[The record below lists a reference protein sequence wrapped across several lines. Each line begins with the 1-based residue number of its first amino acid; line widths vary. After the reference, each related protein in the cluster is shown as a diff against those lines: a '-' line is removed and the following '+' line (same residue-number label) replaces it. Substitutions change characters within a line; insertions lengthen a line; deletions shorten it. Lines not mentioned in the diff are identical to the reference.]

1 MFLYPVFWTWDYMK
15 EVHMTEVHE
24 GMIKL
29 PVSIIRGGTSK
40 GVYILEEDLPKDK
53 RSVHFYYDKEYK
65 I

>member
-1 MFLYPVFWTWDYMK
+1 
-15 EVHMTEVHE
+15 MTEVHE